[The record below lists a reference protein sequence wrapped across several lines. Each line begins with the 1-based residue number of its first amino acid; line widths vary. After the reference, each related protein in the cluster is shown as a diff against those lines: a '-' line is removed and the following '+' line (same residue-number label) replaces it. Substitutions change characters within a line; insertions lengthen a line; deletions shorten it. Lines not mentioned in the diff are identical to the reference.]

1 MSENVFVQT
10 ERIDNIA
17 TVRLNRPA
25 VLNALSPEVLADLC
39 EALEVLD
46 AAPEVR
52 VIVLTGGERAF
63 AAGADITAMVDASSA
78 DVVGRNT
85 RRFWTRIRDIQKVI
99 IAAVSGFA
107 YGGGCELAML
117 CDLIVASE
125 SARFAQPEIK
135 VGIMPGAG
143 GTQRLLRA
151 VGQYRAM
158 EMVLTGEAI
167 SAQEAYAAGLVNRVV
182 PPERYLEEALSL
194 ARLIASRPP
203 LAVKAAKQAM
213 RHGLETTLLEGL
225 EVERQNYVQLF
236 DTKDQEEGMR
246 AFLEKRPPEFIGE

>member
-1 MSENVFVQT
+1 MSENAFVQT
-10 ERIDNIA
+10 KRIDNIA
-17 TVRLNRPA
+17 IVRLNRPD

-46 AAPEVR
+46 SAPEVR

-63 AAGADITAMVDASSA
+63 AAGADITVLVDASSA

-85 RRFWTRIRDIQKVI
+85 RRFWTRIRQIQKVI

-135 VGIMPGAG
+135 VGIIPGAG

>member
-1 MSENVFVQT
+1 MPENAFVQT
-10 ERIDNIA
+10 KRIDNIA
-17 TVRLNRPA
+17 IVRLNRPD

-46 AAPEVR
+46 SAPEVR

-63 AAGADITAMVDASSA
+63 AAGADITVLVDASSA

-85 RRFWTRIRDIQKVI
+85 RRFWTRIRQIQKVI

-135 VGIMPGAG
+135 VGIIPGAG

-213 RHGLETTLLEGL
+213 RHGFETTLLEGL